1 MPHTTSSEMQIG
13 TNQLYHLGPFACSRE
28 RTKPDMKDVPYRVLL
43 ESLSWTQARA
53 GAFLGVSLRSLPAR
67 PAEDRPPD
75 RTQGVKAAREGCG
88 YFEGGQVARHRDW
101 HGAAHLR
108 RASDESARGGAM
120 TSGPQ
125 LTNSLSTVPS
135 YLEGASMSP
144 REGGAMNR
152 GEPQR
157 R

>member
-53 GAFLGVSLRSLPAR
+53 GAFLGVSRRSLPAR
-67 PAEDRPPD
+67 PAEDRPRD
-75 RTQGVKAAREGCG
+75 RTQGAKAAREGCG

-101 HGAAHLR
+101 HGPAHLR

-120 TSGPQ
+120 SKGEQPQ
-125 LTNSLSTVPS
+125 ALGQSLQKSFATRWT
-135 YLEGASMSP
+135 P
-144 REGGAMNR
+144 R
-152 GEPQR
+152 
-157 R
+157 